1 MRRQQSIQLALPGAA
16 PASMTAQTPAVL
28 GGATIPTVSPQVVL
42 PAAADTAT
50 PEVTSISATTD
61 EADLLE
67 RLRLQRTTLARAEA
81 VPPYCVFTDRTLR
94 DMAARRPADRTALLQ
109 IYGIGEA
116 KVRKYGEVF
125 RPDSCLWP
133 SKRYQR
139 SNHKQVPGDL
149 V

>member
-1 MRRQQSIQLALPGAA
+1 
-16 PASMTAQTPAVL
+16 
-28 GGATIPTVSPQVVL
+28 VVL
-42 PAAADTAT
+42 PAAADTAA

-125 RPDSCLWP
+125 LALIRAYGTQQTIPE
-133 SKRYQR
+133 
-139 SNHKQVPGDL
+139 KQQ
-149 V
+149 